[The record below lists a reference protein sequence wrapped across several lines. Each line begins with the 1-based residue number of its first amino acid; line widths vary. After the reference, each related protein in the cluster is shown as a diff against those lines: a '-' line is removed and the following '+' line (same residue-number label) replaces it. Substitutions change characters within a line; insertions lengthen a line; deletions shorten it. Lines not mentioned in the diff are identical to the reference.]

1 MKNDPQKFPQAS
13 VSVSLRQRFTTRLS
27 ETLPVGRNR
36 RLAVGIAS
44 GVFTK
49 GMAFLFTLVTVPMTL
64 HYLGPERYGIWVT
77 MISVLAWI
85 SMVDLGV
92 ANGLTPLLSA
102 AFGKGR
108 EDLAREYV
116 ATAFWSLT
124 AIAILVGSVIA
135 TCWGW
140 IDWSRA
146 FNIGDHDLESQVST
160 AMALAVGIFLANL
173 PLTITQRIYL
183 AYQQG
188 LVANLW
194 QLLISLAGV
203 IGIYLVTRTQGGLV
217 YLVLGYSGAQLL
229 VLLANAVWLFGWSK
243 PQLRPFVRPN
253 LAEAKHVMTMGGMF
267 FINQIATLLIF
278 QKDNILITHY
288 LGSVQATPYSVTW
301 QMFFFLNVINI
312 LIAPYLGPALGE
324 AYAKGDLR
332 WMRKVFG
339 RYMLTTCAVALP
351 AVALLAWFHRPIL
364 VAWVGPDVMPTTAT
378 VLWMAIWTVVL
389 SVQAPIIALLNSTG
403 RLRVFTVFYGLAA
416 LLNMLLSV
424 ALINMVGV
432 SGGVI
437 ASVITMVVFVLLPS
451 LREVLILLEVSR
463 NAQFSVYK

>member
-1 MKNDPQKFPQAS
+1 MKNDSQKFPQAS
-13 VSVSLRQRFTTRLS
+13 VSVSRRQRLATRLS
-27 ETLPVGRNR
+27 ETLPAGRNR

-49 GMAFLFTLVTVPMTL
+49 GMAFLFTLVSVPMTL
-64 HYLGPERYGIWVT
+64 HYLGAEQYGIWVT
-77 MISVLAWI
+77 MISMLAWI

-124 AIAILVGSVIA
+124 AMAILAGAVIA
-135 TCWGW
+135 ACWGW
-140 IDWSRA
+140 IDWGRT
-146 FNIGDHDLESQVST
+146 FNIGEHDLESRVST
-160 AMALAVGIFLANL
+160 AMALATGIFLVKL
-173 PLTITQRIYL
+173 PLAVIQRIYL

-188 LVANLW
+188 LAANLW

-203 IGIYLVTRTQGGLV
+203 IGIYLVTLTQGGLI

-243 PQLRPFVRPN
+243 PELRPFVRPN

-267 FINQIATLLIF
+267 FINQLATLLIF

-288 LGSVQATPYSVTW
+288 LGPAQATPYSVTW
-301 QMFFFLNVINI
+301 QMFFYLNVITI
-312 LIAPYLGPALGE
+312 LIAPYLGPAFGE
-324 AYAKGDLR
+324 AHAKEDIH
-332 WMRKVFG
+332 WMRKVFA

-364 VAWVGPDVMPTTAT
+364 AAWVGPNVLPTTAT
-378 VLWMAIWTVVL
+378 VLWMALWTLVL
-389 SVQAPIIALLNSTG
+389 SIQWPIITLLNSTG
-403 RLRVFTVFYGLAA
+403 KLRIFTIVYGLAA

-424 ALINMVGV
+424 VFIKMVGV
-432 SGGVI
+432 YGGVM
-437 ASVITMVVFVLLPS
+437 ASVITIVVFVLLPS
-451 LREVLILLEVSR
+451 LREVSMLL
-463 NAQFSVYK
+463 KIK

>member
-1 MKNDPQKFPQAS
+1 MKNDPQKFPQVR
-13 VSVSLRQRFTTRLS
+13 VSVSLRQWFTTKFS

-36 RLAVGIAS
+36 RLAVGITS
-44 GVFTK
+44 GIFTK

-64 HYLGPERYGIWVT
+64 HYLGPEQYGIWVT

-124 AIAILVGSVIA
+124 AIAILVGAVIA
-135 TCWGW
+135 MCWGW

-160 AMALAVGIFLANL
+160 AMALAVGFFLTSL
-173 PLTITQRIYL
+173 PLTITQRIFL
-183 AYQQG
+183 AYQEG
-188 LVANLW
+188 LSANLW

-203 IGIYLVTRTQGGLV
+203 IGIYLVTLTQGGLV
-217 YLVLGYSGAQLL
+217 YLVLGYSGSQLL
-229 VLLANAVWLFGWSK
+229 VQLASAIWLCGWSK
-243 PQLRPFVRPN
+243 PQLRPFVRPK
-253 LAEAKHVMTMGGMF
+253 LAEAKHVMSMGGMF

-278 QKDNILITHY
+278 QKDIILITHY
-288 LGSVQATPYSVTW
+288 LGPAQASPYSVTW
-301 QMFFFLNVINI
+301 QMFLYLNVINI
-312 LIAPYLGPALGE
+312 LVAPYLGPALGE
-324 AYAKGDLR
+324 AYAKGDQR

-339 RYMLTTCAVALP
+339 RYMLSTCAVALP
-351 AVALLAWFHRPIL
+351 AIALLAWFHRPIL
-364 VAWVGPDVMPTTAT
+364 VAWVGPDVMPTEAT
-378 VLWMAIWTVVL
+378 VLWLSLWTLLL
-389 SVQAPIIALLNSTG
+389 SVQWPIITLLNNTG
-403 RLRVFTVFYGLAA
+403 RLRVFTLFYGFAA
-416 LLNMLLSV
+416 LLNLVLSV
-424 ALINMVGV
+424 FLIQMLGIF
-432 SGGVI
+432 GGVM

-451 LREVLILLEVSR
+451 LREVSILLKVPDDLKS
-463 NAQFSVYK
+463 QKY